1 MRRIIRVRTTDA
13 LVKFRLR
20 RISFDDQGVNR
31 VRWRCQAQ
39 GRDYGG
45 ETARLAFR
53 KTLRWV
59 FRE

>member
-1 MRRIIRVRTTDA
+1 MRRIIRVPTTDA

-39 GRDYGG
+39 GREHGG
-45 ETARLAFR
+45 ETARQAFR
-53 KTLRWV
+53 RALRRV